1 MSRIKD
7 YLMDI
12 EEGRIVPGDLE
23 NKYVC
28 SDHFFDKELQGV
40 IKEEGHRGRCS
51 YCGEKRTVM
60 NMLEFVKMAREKL
73 ETEFEDVDNA
83 MLPLEKTV
91 FGDDEDDV
99 PYFTRFHGYAAPSDS
114 EMYDDTEEVISELLE
129 ITGPEALFND
139 VVNAL
144 PEHGWIS
151 KDPFVASLDDELN
164 IKWKHFSEM
173 VKHNQRFT
181 FLANKEFDGHPS
193 EYDNGLFDILTELGS
208 MIHQFDICKILDD
221 ATVFFRARP
230 IEKDTPLTFDEIT
243 CPPDDCA
250 KQNRMSPAGVSM
262 FYGAFDEETAR
273 KESTPQTGH
282 DGKGRF
288 LIGQF
293 KQKRPL
299 QLIDLTALPR
309 LSFWHQK
316 KQTREALA
324 FMHIFHNEI
333 TKTIKLDD
341 RIHTEYVPSQVFTE
355 YLRYMF
361 KLEGKIDVDGLIYKS
376 SVNDS
381 KCVVLFCNQ
390 KASHD
395 YVDLLKIEDKSISY
409 V

>member
-7 YLMDI
+7 YLMEI

-23 NKYVC
+23 DKYVC
-28 SDHFFDKELQGV
+28 SKHFYDKELQGV
-40 IKEEGHRGRCS
+40 IKEEGHRGCCS
-51 YCGEKRTVM
+51 YCDEKGTVM
-60 NMLEFVKMAREKL
+60 NMLDFVNMVREKI
-73 ETEFEDVDNA
+73 ETEYEDVDNA

-91 FGDDEDDV
+91 FDDDEDDV

-114 EMYDDTEEVISELLE
+114 KMYDDTGEVISELLE
-129 ITGPEALFND
+129 ITEPEALFND

-151 KDPFVASLDDELN
+151 KDPFVASIDDELN

-173 VKHNQRFT
+173 VKHQQRFT
-181 FLANKEFDGHPS
+181 FLANKEFDGQPS
-193 EYDNGLFDILTELGS
+193 KYDNGLFDILTELGT
-208 MIHQFDICKILDD
+208 MIHQFGICKILDN
-221 ATVFFRARP
+221 ATEIFRARP
-230 IEKDTPLTFDEIT
+230 IEKDTPLNFDEIT

-299 QLIDLTALPR
+299 QLIDLTELPR
-309 LSFWHQK
+309 PSFWHQK

-324 FMHIFHNEI
+324 FMHIFHTEI
-333 TKTIKLDD
+333 IKRIKPDD
-341 RIHTEYVPSQVFTE
+341 RIHTEYVPFQVFTE

-361 KLEGKIDVDGLIYKS
+361 KLEGEIDVDGLIYKS

-390 KASHD
+390 KTSRD
-395 YVDLLKIEDKSISY
+395 YVDLLKVEDKSIS
-409 V
+409 

>member
-12 EEGRIVPGDLE
+12 EDGRIVLGGLE
-23 NKYVC
+23 DKYVC
-28 SDHFFDKELQGV
+28 SEHFLDNELQGV
-40 IKEEGHRGRCS
+40 IKQEGHRGRCS
-51 YCGEKRTVM
+51 YCGEKGTVM
-60 NMLEFVKMAREKL
+60 NMLDFVKMAREKL
-73 ETEFEDVDNA
+73 EMEFEDVDNA

-91 FGDDEDDV
+91 FDDDEDDV
-99 PYFTRFHGYAAPSDS
+99 PCFTRFHGYAAPSDS
-114 EMYDDTEEVISELLE
+114 EMYDDTGEVINELLE
-129 ITGPEALFND
+129 ITDPEALFND

-164 IKWKHFSEM
+164 IKWKHFAEM
-173 VKHNQRFT
+173 VKHQQRFT

-193 EYDNGLFDILTELGS
+193 EYDNGLFDILTKLGS
-208 MIHQFDICKILDD
+208 MIHQFDICKRLDN
-221 ATVFFRARP
+221 ATVIFRARP
-230 IEKDTPLTFDEIT
+230 IEKDTPLTFNEIT

-250 KQNRMSPAGVSM
+250 KQNRMSPAGISM

-273 KESTPQTGH
+273 KESTPQTRH

-309 LSFWHQK
+309 PSFWHQK

-324 FMHIFHNEI
+324 FMRIFHNEI
-333 TKTIKLDD
+333 TKRIKPDD
-341 RIHTEYVPSQVFTE
+341 RIHTEY
-355 YLRYMF
+355 R
-361 KLEGKIDVDGLIYKS
+361 I
-376 SVNDS
+376 
-381 KCVVLFCNQ
+381 C
-390 KASHD
+390 
-395 YVDLLKIEDKSISY
+395 SISGVHGILALY

>member
-23 NKYVC
+23 DKCVC
-28 SDHFFDKELQGV
+28 SEHFSDSELQGV
-40 IKEEGHRGRCS
+40 IKQEGHRGRCS
-51 YCGEKRTVM
+51 YCGERRMVM
-60 NMLEFVKMAREKL
+60 DMPDFVKMVRGKL
-73 ETEFEDVDNA
+73 ESEFEDVDNA
-83 MLPLEKTV
+83 MLPLERTV
-91 FGDDEDDV
+91 FDDDEDDV

-114 EMYDDTEEVISELLE
+114 SMYDDTGEVISELLE
-129 ITGPEALFND
+129 ITEPEALFND

-164 IKWKHFSEM
+164 IKWKHFADM
-173 VKHNQRFT
+173 VKHRQRFT

-208 MIHQFDICKILDD
+208 MIHQFGICKNLEED
-221 ATVFFRARP
+221 ALIYRARP
-230 IEKDTPLTFDEIT
+230 IKKDTPLTFDEIT
-243 CPPDDCA
+243 SPPDDCA

-282 DGKGRF
+282 DGMGRF
-288 LIGQF
+288 LIGRF
-293 KQKRPL
+293 RQKRPL

-309 LSFWHQK
+309 PSFWHQK
-316 KQTREALA
+316 RQTREALA

-333 TKTIKLDD
+333 TKRIKPDD

-361 KLEGKIDVDGLIYKS
+361 KLEGRIDVDGMIYRS
-376 SVNDS
+376 SVGGS

-390 KASHD
+390 KQSKDWLEMVGVVEKRIA
-395 YVDLLKIEDKSISY
+395 EE
-409 V
+409 

>member
-12 EEGRIVPGDLE
+12 EEGRIVLGGLE
-23 NKYVC
+23 DKYVC
-28 SDHFFDKELQGV
+28 SEHFLDNELQGV
-40 IKEEGHRGRCS
+40 IKQEGHRGRCS
-51 YCGEKRTVM
+51 YCGEKGTVM
-60 NMLEFVKMAREKL
+60 NMLDFVKMTREKL
-73 ETEFEDVDNA
+73 EMEFEDVDNA

-91 FGDDEDDV
+91 FDDDEDDV
-99 PYFTRFHGYAAPSDS
+99 PCFHGYAAPSDS
-114 EMYDDTEEVISELLE
+114 EMYDDTGEVINELLE
-129 ITGPEALFND
+129 ITDPEALFND

-151 KDPFVASLDDELN
+151 KYPFVASLDDELN
-164 IKWKHFSEM
+164 IKWKHFAEM
-173 VKHNQRFT
+173 VKHQQRFT

-208 MIHQFDICKILDD
+208 MIHQFDICKRLDN
-221 ATVFFRARP
+221 ATVIFRARP
-230 IEKDTPLTFDEIT
+230 IEKDTPLTFNEIT

-250 KQNRMSPAGVSM
+250 KQNRMSPAGISM

-273 KESTPQTGH
+273 KESTPQTRH

-309 LSFWHQK
+309 PSFWHQK

-324 FMHIFHNEI
+324 FMRIFHNEI
-333 TKTIKLDD
+333 IKRIKPDD
-341 RIHTEYVPSQVFTE
+341 RIHKEYVPSQVFTE

-361 KLEGKIDVDGLIYKS
+361 KLEGEIDVDGLIYKS
-376 SVNDS
+376 SVSESN
-381 KCVVLFCNQ
+381 CVVLFCNQ
-390 KASHD
+390 KDSRD
-395 YVDLLKIEDKSISY
+395 YVDLLKVEDKSIL
-409 V
+409 